1 MGEMFKIYSEQEEKE
16 IKKIIDSEK
25 AKKDFCSQS
34 MGAMILDGIGKES
47 NTLQEI
53 LETLKR
59 IEIMLSAKQS
69 Q

>member
-1 MGEMFKIYSEQEEKE
+1 MGESYKIYTEQEEKE
-16 IKKIIDSEK
+16 IKAIIESKK
-25 AKKDFCSQS
+25 AQKDFCSQS

-59 IEIMLSAKQS
+59 IEAMLSVKQS